1 MIVIATIIGLDILWH
16 IWEYKERK
24 RLDKCWT
31 DLFNHKLDSD
41 MRWKKLCDCYIE
53 KIAELMQ
60 TNQKEQQCQN

>member
-1 MIVIATIIGLDILWH
+1 MIIIATIIGLDIWWH

-41 MRWKKLCDCYIE
+41 MKWGNLCNHYVKKIYEITQ
-53 KIAELMQ
+53 I
-60 TNQKEQQCQN
+60 NQKEQQ

>member
-1 MIVIATIIGLDILWH
+1 MIVIAIIGLDILWH

-41 MRWKKLCDCYIE
+41 MKWKNLCSHYVE
-53 KIAELMQ
+53 KICEL
-60 TNQKEQQCQN
+60 TETKGGDNDDR